1 MSESQILVAV
11 EAPPR
16 AGEQDA
22 GSDAGPDGEP
32 AVGPSVYRGRPE
44 GPDVRPVAAALRSV
58 PGDRPSSSGQP
69 RARAAHCRI
78 AMQYLD

>member
-11 EAPPR
+11 EAPPG

-22 GSDAGPDGEP
+22 GPDGGPAAGPVRRRNRPDGP
-32 AVGPSVYRGRPE
+32 G
-44 GPDVRPVAAALRSV
+44 VRPV
-58 PGDRPSSSGQP
+58 PGDRPSSSEQLRG
-69 RARAAHCRI
+69 RAAHCRI

>member
-16 AGEQDA
+16 AGEQA
-22 GSDAGPDGEP
+22 AGPEVGSDAGPDGEP
-32 AVGPSVYRGRPE
+32 A
-44 GPDVRPVAAALRSV
+44 AALRSV
-58 PGDRPSSSGQP
+58 QGDRPSSSGQP
-69 RARAAHCRI
+69 RGRAAHCRI